1 MKCDIANE
9 RSIATG
15 GPTRIGP
22 CATALPNPPPG
33 AAYYQSSPLDEKWPG
48 IPARLTHP
56 DDVRSIRFQMDS
68 VTSEPGETSGALVLQ
83 QNIFLRKPVLAFAV
97 LIAVNAMWAFQ
108 FSGARIAT
116 RELGPV
122 LVTFVPLALATL
134 LVMPFTRLNG
144 GLFKVEHRRILVD
157 IILLGSLGIVPA
169 QLCLVYGV
177 ERTLASNASVL
188 ALTVPILT
196 ALSASVFLGERLT
209 RLRILSF
216 AVAILGVCIVSARDI
231 HDARLFRLAYVSGN
245 LFVLA
250 SCAGSAFYNSYSRR
264 ALSQFSPAQVLVW
277 SFIVADLELLVFAAF
292 KEPAGWVRLTHLEPM
307 VWWTL
312 ILLAIFSLGLSMLLY
327 FSVIQGV
334 EVMRAALS
342 IYLLPVFG
350 LLFAVI
356 LLGEKFTTSLLVGG
370 AMIFAS
376 CFLVTVYEE
385 HQRMRKV
392 QL

>member
-1 MKCDIANE
+1 
-9 RSIATG
+9 
-15 GPTRIGP
+15 
-22 CATALPNPPPG
+22 
-33 AAYYQSSPLDEKWPG
+33 
-48 IPARLTHP
+48 
-56 DDVRSIRFQMDS
+56 MDS
-68 VTSEPGETSGALVLQ
+68 VTTEAHKSGEALVSSPNL
-83 QNIFLRKPVLAFAV
+83 FVRKPMLAFAV

-108 FSGARIAT
+108 FSGARFAT

-122 LVTFVPLALATL
+122 FVTFVPLALATL
-134 LVMPFTRLNG
+134 LVMPFTKLNG
-144 GLFKVEHRRILVD
+144 DLFKVEHRRILID

-188 ALTVPILT
+188 SLTVPVLT
-196 ALSASVFLGERLT
+196 ALSASLFLGERLT
-209 RLRILSF
+209 KLRMLSF
-216 AVAILGVCIVSARDI
+216 AVAIFGVCIISARDI

-264 ALSQFSPAQVLVW
+264 ALSRVSPAQVLVW
-277 SFIVADLELLVFAAF
+277 SFIVADLELLAFAAI
-292 KEPAGWVRLTHLEPM
+292 KDPTGWGRLAHLQPT

-312 ILLAIFSLGLSMLLY
+312 TLLAIFSLGLSMLLY
-327 FSVIQGV
+327 FSVIQAV

-350 LLFAVI
+350 LVFSVI

-392 QL
+392 HP

>member
-1 MKCDIANE
+1 MALSSHAPDPPHRRLYYPSSLLDATRPALFGWLTCPSGA
-9 RSIATG
+9 RSI
-15 GPTRIGP
+15 
-22 CATALPNPPPG
+22 
-33 AAYYQSSPLDEKWPG
+33 S
-48 IPARLTHP
+48 
-56 DDVRSIRFQMDS
+56 FQMDS
-68 VTSEPGETSGALVLQ
+68 ASTETPTSGETLVLQ
-83 QNIFLRKPVLAFAV
+83 PNLFTRRPMLAFAV

-122 LVTFVPLALATL
+122 LVTLVPLALATF
-134 LVMPFTRLNG
+134 LVMPFAKLNG
-144 GLFKVEHRRILVD
+144 DLLKVEHRRILVD
-157 IILLGSLGIVPA
+157 IVLLGSLGIVPA

-188 ALTVPILT
+188 SLTVPVLT
-196 ALSASVFLGERLT
+196 ALSASLFLGERLT
-209 RLRILSF
+209 KLRIVSF
-216 AVAILGVCIVSARDI
+216 AVAIFGVCIISARDI
-231 HDARLFRLAYVSGN
+231 HDAQLFRLNYVSGN

-264 ALSQFSPAQVLVW
+264 ALSRFSPPRVLVW
-277 SFIVADLELLVFAAF
+277 SFIVADLELLAFALL
-292 KEPAGWVRLTHLEPM
+292 KEPGGWARLAHLEPA

-327 FSVIQGV
+327 FSVIQAV

-350 LLFAVI
+350 LGFSVL
-356 LLGEKFTTSLLVGG
+356 LLGEKFTISLLVGG
-370 AMIFAS
+370 GMIFAS

-392 QL
+392 HP